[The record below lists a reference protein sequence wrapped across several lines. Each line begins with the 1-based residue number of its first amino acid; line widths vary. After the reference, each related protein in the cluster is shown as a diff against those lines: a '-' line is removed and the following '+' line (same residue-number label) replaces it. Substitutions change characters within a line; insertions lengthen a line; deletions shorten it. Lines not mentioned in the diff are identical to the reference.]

1 MSKIYSFVDL
11 PTPANLS
18 ATPVSG
24 GTLVVGQIYYY
35 KIIGIAGSTTTAWEG
50 KTKLSGEIFATANAS
65 NRSIRL
71 QFTSPLV
78 GGSKAF
84 LVFRSTTPNGQLGE
98 GTMLD
103 NVFLNATV
111 NSAGTVTITDN
122 GISTFMGTY
131 FLENDNDS
139 HGRLTI
145 SGSTSANRFSIVD
158 LYNEDIAQGWGVIEK
173 LDVNSYKVN
182 CYLLISGTVW
192 WADIAKTIIFA
203 DAVRGSNVFNVNFGA
218 IFGSQQTSL
227 GCKIVISSTW
237 LSELK
242 LGQLMAYRTSFQ
254 YVTPVVTASGLGLVL
269 STFNSGVMQDC
280 SVDGFRGFQPEGGL
294 NCTYNNFIMS
304 NYDVGFG
311 ANDANYNGVKLL
323 EGSRIFQIRNQ
334 QVTARGL
341 ISEGS
346 SAALVVN
353 SSSGRLTLID
363 SVITGSAPLFGNFVG
378 NTNFQYFD
386 QFSFNLIVYEEG
398 TTTPIQNATVTISNN
413 IGQVFSVTTNSSGR
427 IVEQFVTRLF
437 GLVSQIS
444 GATNFSYTERGP
456 YRLVVES
463 QTHET
468 YTENFLMPTTIA
480 QSKIVSLRK
489 QVEIIA
495 TTNGFALS
503 LDPKL
508 GSNTTLQLL

>member
-1 MSKIYSFVDL
+1 
-11 PTPANLS
+11 
-18 ATPVSG
+18 
-24 GTLVVGQIYYY
+24 
-35 KIIGIAGSTTTAWEG
+35 
-50 KTKLSGEIFATANAS
+50 
-65 NRSIRL
+65 
-71 QFTSPLV
+71 
-78 GGSKAF
+78 
-84 LVFRSTTPNGQLGE
+84 
-98 GTMLD
+98 
-103 NVFLNATV
+103 
-111 NSAGTVTITDN
+111 
-122 GISTFMGTY
+122 
-131 FLENDNDS
+131 
-139 HGRLTI
+139 
-145 SGSTSANRFSIVD
+145 
-158 LYNEDIAQGWGVIEK
+158 
-173 LDVNSYKVN
+173 
-182 CYLLISGTVW
+182 
-192 WADIAKTIIFA
+192 
-203 DAVRGSNVFNVNFGA
+203 
-218 IFGSQQTSL
+218 
-227 GCKIVISSTW
+227 
-237 LSELK
+237 
-242 LGQLMAYRTSFQ
+242 
-254 YVTPVVTASGLGLVL
+254 
-269 STFNSGVMQDC
+269 MQDC

-323 EGSRIFQIRNQ
+323 KGSRIFQIRNQ

-341 ISEGS
+341 ISEES